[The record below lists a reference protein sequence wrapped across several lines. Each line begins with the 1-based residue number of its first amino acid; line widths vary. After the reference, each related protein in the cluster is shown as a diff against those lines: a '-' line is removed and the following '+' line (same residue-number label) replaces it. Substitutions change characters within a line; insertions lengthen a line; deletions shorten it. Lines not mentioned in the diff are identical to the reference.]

1 MFFLFFSR
9 YDTIVF
15 MEKRKDYAT
24 WDETFMS
31 IAQIVSKRSKDP
43 STQVGAC
50 IVGKDNRVLSIGYNG
65 APNGFN
71 DDKFPWGK
79 GNKDEKKNKYNFVV
93 HAERNAI
100 DNFRGDNSHFKDA
113 KLYVTHSPCREC
125 AKGII
130 QIGIKE
136 VIYLEQKYDEYTNI
150 MFKECN
156 VDMKSFIDVVAGK
169 EYDKNISLENS
180 DINKIDNSP
189 KKINKGNK
197 MLPLPVVSNKKE
209 ENEKDKNKKTNT
221 IINKDYLDDI
231 LNILTK
237 QTK

>member
-71 DDKFPWGK
+71 DDKFPVS
-79 GNKDEKKNKYNFVV
+79 Y
-93 HAERNAI
+93 
-100 DNFRGDNSHFKDA
+100 
-113 KLYVTHSPCREC
+113 TH
-125 AKGII
+125 
-130 QIGIKE
+130 
-136 VIYLEQKYDEYTNI
+136 LT
-150 MFKECN
+150 
-156 VDMKSFIDVVAGK
+156 
-169 EYDKNISLENS
+169 
-180 DINKIDNSP
+180 
-189 KKINKGNK
+189 
-197 MLPLPVVSNKKE
+197 LP
-209 ENEKDKNKKTNT
+209 T
-221 IINKDYLDDI
+221 ICSV
-231 LNILTK
+231 
-237 QTK
+237 